1 MYNYI
6 EQSPDIAPAWLMEAP
21 PLLLCTSCGGMGPR
35 GCTDCEEDDDSG
47 VFGGLVSD
55 VSMEHA
61 SDVLSRLYKKDHP
74 TTYILQE
81 LIRDIE
87 SKHDD
92 RGNIYPGIYPYWEYI
107 ASYNKAADYL
117 KSLEPA
123 V

>member
-1 MYNYI
+1 MCNYI
-6 EQSPDIAPAWLMEAP
+6 EQSTDIVPAWLTEAP

-35 GCTDCEEDDDSG
+35 GCTDCEEDDS
-47 VFGGLVSD
+47 FGSPVSD
-55 VSMEHA
+55 ASMEHA
-61 SDVLSRLYKKDHP
+61 SNVLSRICKKDHP

-107 ASYNKAADYL
+107 ASYNNAADYL